1 MSDVEKGSY
10 GDLLSGIKARMQTAR
25 VRAGLAAN
33 QEMILLYWDI
43 GKLVAER
50 QAEEGWAASVIDRLS
65 ADIRREFPDIKG
77 FSSRNIR
84 RMKLFYQVHNEQVV
98 NWPQPVA
105 KIERVESSDIPSMFR
120 IPWAHNVLLLEK
132 VKDAD
137 EREWYIQKTIEH
149 GWSRNM
155 LALHIDQGDYER
167 IHNPDFN
174 YGEFAMIKSQAGLNS
189 YKIIFERCR
198 AMDHPTR
205 VYRGAHY

>member
-1 MSDVEKGSY
+1 MSDVEKSSY
-10 GDLLSGIKARMQTAR
+10 GDLLSGIKARVQTAR

-33 QEMILLYWDI
+33 RELLFLYWDI

-84 RMKLFYQVHNEQVV
+84 RMKLFYQVNSEQVV
-98 NWPQPVA
+98 NWPQPAA
-105 KIERVESSDIPSMFR
+105 KIESLLGCEVPDIFR

-132 VKDAD
+132 VKEMD

-167 IHNPDFN
+167 KGQAVSN
-174 YGEFAMIKSQAGLNS
+174 YHTTLPAPQSDLAQELLKKASLPKRWIPAIAAMP
-189 YKIIFERCR
+189 E
-198 AMDHPTR
+198 
-205 VYRGAHY
+205 